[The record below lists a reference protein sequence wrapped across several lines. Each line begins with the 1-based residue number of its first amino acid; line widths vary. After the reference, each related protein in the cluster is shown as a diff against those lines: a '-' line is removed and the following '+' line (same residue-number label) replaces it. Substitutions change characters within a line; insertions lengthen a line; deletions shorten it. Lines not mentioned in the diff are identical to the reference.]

1 MKFDIEGRMRN
12 LRLPDGRTA
21 LLYSIF
27 EAVMNGI
34 QAIEERYPGETAT
47 KGRISIEVAK
57 ARKSINRITITDN
70 GVGLN
75 DRHFESFNV
84 CDTMAKADI
93 GGRGVGRLVWLKA
106 FRKVD
111 VESAY
116 HVGDQAHRL
125 SFRFRPEDEDSRAD
139 LKRKKPVMATRHPT
153 GTSISLSQLTDS
165 KAQITPVLL
174 AQGHRHHRIPEQPH
188 AGCRMRGG

>member
-84 CDTMAKADI
+84 CDTMAKADRRE
-93 GGRGVGRLVWLKA
+93 GPK
-106 FRKVD
+106 
-111 VESAY
+111 
-116 HVGDQAHRL
+116 
-125 SFRFRPEDEDSRAD
+125 
-139 LKRKKPVMATRHPT
+139 
-153 GTSISLSQLTDS
+153 
-165 KAQITPVLL
+165 
-174 AQGHRHHRIPEQPH
+174 
-188 AGCRMRGG
+188 